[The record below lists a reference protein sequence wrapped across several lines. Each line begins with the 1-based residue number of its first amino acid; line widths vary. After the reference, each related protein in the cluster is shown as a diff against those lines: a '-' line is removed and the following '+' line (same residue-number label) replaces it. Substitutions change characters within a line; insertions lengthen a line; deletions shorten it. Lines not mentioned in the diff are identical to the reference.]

1 MDSKLPIMKRILV
14 PTDFSKFAYYAAEVA
29 AGIAKRTGARVFLLH
44 AVDMPHYSINDRFGD
59 APDTAEGI
67 FLLKRAKQEFEK
79 LISQDFFNGVDVAE
93 VLQWEN
99 VYDTISEK
107 AKEFEIDLIV
117 MGSQG
122 ASGVREFFIGSNTEK
137 IVRTASCPVLT
148 VKDRMEN
155 FDPTEI
161 VFASNFF
168 GESEKTFAPMLSFIE
183 LFNPKVHLLKVITP
197 ANFESTD
204 YTMKLMNDFVE
215 ATGIENY
222 TLNIYNEMIVEKG
235 IHEFCDQVK
244 ADMVAIE
251 THGRTGIAHFFR
263 QSLAEDIANHS
274 SRPVLSLKMQHAK
287 VKEGVIFPG

>member
-1 MDSKLPIMKRILV
+1 MKRILV
-14 PTDFSKFAYYAAEVA
+14 PTDFSKYAYYAAEVA

-44 AVDMPHYSINDRFGD
+44 AVDMPHYSMNDRFGD

-79 LISQDFFNGVDVAE
+79 LISQDFFKEVDVAE

-122 ASGVREFFIGSNTEK
+122 ASGVKEFFIGSNTEK

-155 FDPTEI
+155 FDPAEI
-161 VFASNFF
+161 VFASNFW
-168 GESEKTFAPMLSFIE
+168 GEAEKTFAPMLSFIE

-215 ATGIENY
+215 ATGIKNY

-263 QSLAEDIANHS
+263 QSLAEDVANHS
-274 SRPVLSLKMQHAK
+274 SRPVLSLKMQNAK
-287 VKEGVIFPG
+287 KKEGVIFPG